1 MEQTILTNNISVFET
16 NTYSGKTTLLKKFFN
31 WCNAQEENR
40 FLWLSVS
47 LFGLIGAVVP
57 LTLLAIY
64 FFADNNFTLWIF
76 VCAVNVPVLALNLA
90 AQPPKVTLP
99 TLFLSVIGDALIIVA
114 CFAMFIGR

>member
-47 LFGLIGAVVP
+47 LFGLIGAGSSSDI
-57 LTLLAIY
+57 ACY
-64 FFADNNFTLWIF
+64 
-76 VCAVNVPVLALNLA
+76 
-90 AQPPKVTLP
+90 
-99 TLFLSVIGDALIIVA
+99 LFLCGQQ
-114 CFAMFIGR
+114 FHAMDFCLRSERSGFGIESCSAAAKSYIAYTIPFGNWRCVNNCLHVSQCL